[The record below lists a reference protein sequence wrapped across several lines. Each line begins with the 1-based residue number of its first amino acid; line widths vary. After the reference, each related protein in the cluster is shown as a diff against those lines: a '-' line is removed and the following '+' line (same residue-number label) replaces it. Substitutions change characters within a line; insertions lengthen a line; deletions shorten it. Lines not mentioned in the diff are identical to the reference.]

1 LEADDAEAMIQINI
15 RQETDKTY
23 LPEVGKELKATVEK
37 VRKQYNEFIKSKDV
51 TDRISAYVANMVSIC
66 KNKWGANAEDTPYI
80 SGREASNQLWR
91 AIIALASY
99 YVVVYNREER
109 QAFVEAAE
117 KAIEYCWIIKHGMAE
132 KHSRIISTA
141 HKDMKFL
148 LLATGK
154 GEAGRVQISYAKSV
168 SPQAKLNF
176 WETNL
181 ESVLKHCDASMMQ
194 EMMNGTLESIDTY
207 TPTTKTAKQA
217 YDKEVLNMRAK
228 LYAIGKKHKE
238 FGSVVDSLEGNMV
251 CQLIAAMDAAGV
263 SVNQAPYCNVFDKP
277 TVKATDIVDLL
288 SLLSGNVN
296 DNLST
301 AFGTPPTKPKI

>member
-1 LEADDAEAMIQINI
+1 
-15 RQETDKTY
+15 
-23 LPEVGKELKATVEK
+23 
-37 VRKQYNEFIKSKDV
+37 
-51 TDRISAYVANMVSIC
+51 
-66 KNKWGANAEDTPYI
+66 
-80 SGREASNQLWR
+80 
-91 AIIALASY
+91 
-99 YVVVYNREER
+99 
-109 QAFVEAAE
+109 
-117 KAIEYCWIIKHGMAE
+117 
-132 KHSRIISTA
+132 
-141 HKDMKFL
+141 
-148 LLATGK
+148 
-154 GEAGRVQISYAKSV
+154 
-168 SPQAKLNF
+168 
-176 WETNL
+176 
-181 ESVLKHCDASMMQ
+181 MMQ